1 MYWYFLFLFFI
12 VGNEI
17 REGLLCE
24 WNRSVIDLGVEEEK
38 IVNLYFFVIVFKYGF
53 FIFFKNR
60 GKKKIY
66 FFKICYLME
75 IIEFNIY

>member
-1 MYWYFLFLFFI
+1 MDWYFLFLFFI

-24 WNRSVIDLGVEEEK
+24 WDRSVIDLGVEGEEV
-38 IVNLYFFVIVFKYGF
+38 VNFYFFVIVFKYGF

-60 GKKKIY
+60 GKKKFIFLKY
-66 FFKICYLME
+66 VI
-75 IIEFNIY
+75 

>member
-1 MYWYFLFLFFI
+1 MDWYFLFLFFI

-24 WNRSVIDLGVEEEK
+24 WDRSVIDLGVEGEEV
-38 IVNLYFFVIVFKYGF
+38 VNFYFFVIVFKYGF

-60 GKKKIY
+60 GKKIL
-66 FFKICYLME
+66 FF
-75 IIEFNIY
+75 

>member
-1 MYWYFLFLFFI
+1 MDWYFLFLFFI

-24 WNRSVIDLGVEEEK
+24 WDRSVIDLGVEGEEV
-38 IVNLYFFVIVFKYGF
+38 VNLYFFVIVFKYGF

-60 GKKKIY
+60 G
-66 FFKICYLME
+66 
-75 IIEFNIY
+75 

>member
-1 MYWYFLFLFFI
+1 MDWYFLFLFFI

-24 WNRSVIDLGVEEEK
+24 WDRSVIDLGVEGEEV
-38 IVNLYFFVIVFKYGF
+38 VNFYFFVIVFKYGF

-60 GKKKIY
+60 G
-66 FFKICYLME
+66 
-75 IIEFNIY
+75 

>member
-1 MYWYFLFLFFI
+1 MDWYFFFLFFI

-24 WNRSVIDLGVEEEK
+24 WDRSVIDLGVEGEEV
-38 IVNLYFFVIVFKYGF
+38 VNFYFFVIVFKYGF

-60 GKKKIY
+60 G
-66 FFKICYLME
+66 
-75 IIEFNIY
+75 